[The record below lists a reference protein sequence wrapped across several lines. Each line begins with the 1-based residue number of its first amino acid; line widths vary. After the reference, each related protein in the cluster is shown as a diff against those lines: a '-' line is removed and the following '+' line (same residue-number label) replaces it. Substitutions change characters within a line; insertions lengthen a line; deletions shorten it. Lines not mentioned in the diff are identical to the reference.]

1 LLIITKKLR
10 KRVTAGSF
18 TEKQVGEL
26 GLSPKRPVKKIRSGC
41 IVKLTEK
48 VIGVK

>member
-1 LLIITKKLR
+1 LLIITKKL
-10 KRVTAGSF
+10 KERVTTGSF
-18 TEKQVGEL
+18 IKKQVREL

-48 VIGVK
+48 VISAK